1 MNADGPSTNND
12 GGSRRRLTRRREGRV
27 LTGVCGG
34 IADYFGIEP
43 IWIRGAFVLIVVAG
57 GGLGGGGLVAYLLL
71 SLVIPAPEAPNADP
85 RETVRRGADDMAQ
98 RLREGLR
105 RAQGDDD
112 RTRSTLGLLLLALG
126 ALFLLEGL
134 GAFAWLHAGVV
145 WPLLLIAAGAWLLSQ
160 GGFWR

>member
-1 MNADGPSTNND
+1 MRADGSAPDGRD
-12 GGSRRRLTRRREGRV
+12 GGHRRLTRRREGRV

-34 IADYFGIEP
+34 LADYFGIEP

-57 GGLGGGGLVAYLLL
+57 GGMGGGGLVAYLVL
-71 SLVIPAPEAPNADP
+71 SLVIPAPEAPDADP

-105 RAQGDDD
+105 RTQGGDD

-134 GAFAWLHAGVV
+134 GAFAWMHAGVV
-145 WPLLLIAAGAWLLSQ
+145 WPVLLIAAGAWLLSQ
-160 GGFWR
+160 GGSWR